1 MNTDRKQT
9 PDTGVDRPEK
19 SFPVLLGCLVA
30 LLALESLALV
40 ALVIWLGVQA
50 AEATASDVAS
60 GIALLIIAALCALW
74 LVLTTVAAA
83 RRRSWMRASVITWH
97 LLVLAIAVGCF
108 TGITAV
114 PQAGWVLLVLAAVGI
129 GLVVAPQVTRVTARE
144 SAPAEDSKDSEAP
157 AESAASPDRK
167 KD

>member
-9 PDTGVDRPEK
+9 PDIGVDRPEK

-129 GLVVAPQVTRVTARE
+129 GLVVAPQVTRATARE

-157 AESAASPDRK
+157 AESASSPDGK

>member
-74 LVLTTVAAA
+74 LVVTTVAAA

-129 GLVVAPQVTRVTARE
+129 GLVVAPQVTRVTVRE
-144 SAPAEDSKDSEAP
+144 STPAEDSKDSEAP